1 MLFETEG
8 PSCCLESDLS
18 SQEHIIVAKFLTK
31 RTLNIDAIAKTFTP
45 LWWFQS
51 GFKVRNL
58 GDHKVLFI
66 FDNAS
71 DVNKVLS
78 AEPWSFDKHLV
89 IMQCWDKINAV
100 EDLKFDRTLFWV
112 QVHGIPYRYMN
123 VKVAK
128 KICNVLGRVIHSTDP
143 AKIEEGNFTRIRVV
157 LDVSLPLCCGRVFSL
172 ENDKNL
178 WKTYKYERL
187 PNICY

>member
-1 MLFETEG
+1 
-8 PSCCLESDLS
+8 
-18 SQEHIIVAKFLTK
+18 
-31 RTLNIDAIAKTFTP
+31 
-45 LWWFQS
+45 
-51 GFKVRNL
+51 
-58 GDHKVLFI
+58 
-66 FDNAS
+66 
-71 DVNKVLS
+71 
-78 AEPWSFDKHLV
+78 
-89 IMQCWDKINAV
+89 MQCWDKINAV

-157 LDVSLPLCCGRVFSL
+157 LDVSLPLCCGRVFPL

-178 WKTYKYERL
+178 RITYKYERL